1 MSLWDSLLKTFPKT
15 SDIYWTVFV
24 YGLAL
29 LGLQLLVGELLA
41 IFHVRNFTFFTY
53 YVRYLAPR
61 HVLVASVIGFMGLAI
76 FVLIHFI
83 WGHGYKVGPN
93 V

>member
-1 MSLWDSLLKTFPKT
+1 MSVWQNLLKTFPET
-15 SDIYWTVFV
+15 SVVWWTVVV
-24 YGLAL
+24 YTLAL
-29 LGLQLLVGELLA
+29 AGVLIAVGEILA
-41 IFHVRNFTFFTY
+41 LCHVRNFTFFTY

-61 HVLVASVIGFMGLAI
+61 HVLVASVIGFLGLAI

-83 WGHGYKVGPN
+83 WGSGWKVGPN

>member
-1 MSLWDSLLKTFPKT
+1 M
-15 SDIYWTVFV
+15 V
-24 YGLAL
+24 Y
-29 LGLQLLVGELLA
+29 LLVFTGILIAVGEILA
-41 IFHVRNFTFFTY
+41 VCHVRNFTFFTY

-61 HVLVASVIGFMGLAI
+61 HVLVASVIGFLGLAV

-83 WGHGYKVGPN
+83 WGSGWKAGPN